1 MFSEAILTK
10 RINQTDLLIS
20 KGKVLEAKE
29 ILEQDNNSKFFE
41 NILEQEKYLKHIEE
55 NILKGNI
62 KNISFNAYF
71 NLIER
76 KDDLLFNFIK
86 NSLNSL
92 ENILYKEYFIKLF
105 VLITVFIILLA
116 FILFELLGLLN
127 IKKKF
132 DFYISELEYVLK
144 RINQAD
150 YTVRLYKISDDELA
164 QIIDKINKI
173 ILILERALKRLKE
186 SNLKERIIISS
197 LSHEIK
203 NTLNATIGYLELL
216 ELSPNFWEKE
226 KLFLKN
232 AIKACRLSLENLQEI
247 LDYHKITLKK
257 ANIEYEPINIY
268 ELVKEAV
275 SLTCVKVKPSNIQ
288 IKYKNL
294 ENLPTLYGP
303 KRQLLQILINLISN
317 AIKYTFEGYVEIG
330 VKDIKQIDNENV
342 LLTLYVKDTGIG
354 ISDKI
359 KDKIFKVP
367 FLKDNLNLKI
377 PSTGLGLYFTK
388 KIVDFIGGKIY
399 FESERGKGTTFYL
412 EIPLKTCLPK
422 DNQMENKAK
431 NQKFS
436 SNNNLKKEV

>member
-76 KDDLLFNFIK
+76 KDDLLFDFIK

-92 ENILYKEYFIKLF
+92 ENILYKEYFIKLS
-105 VLITVFIILLA
+105 VLIAVFIILLA
-116 FILFELLGLLN
+116 FILFELLGLLI

-173 ILILERALKRLKE
+173 ILILERA
-186 SNLKERIIISS
+186 
-197 LSHEIK
+197 
-203 NTLNATIGYLELL
+203 
-216 ELSPNFWEKE
+216 
-226 KLFLKN
+226 
-232 AIKACRLSLENLQEI
+232 
-247 LDYHKITLKK
+247 
-257 ANIEYEPINIY
+257 
-268 ELVKEAV
+268 
-275 SLTCVKVKPSNIQ
+275 
-288 IKYKNL
+288 
-294 ENLPTLYGP
+294 
-303 KRQLLQILINLISN
+303 
-317 AIKYTFEGYVEIG
+317 
-330 VKDIKQIDNENV
+330 
-342 LLTLYVKDTGIG
+342 
-354 ISDKI
+354 
-359 KDKIFKVP
+359 
-367 FLKDNLNLKI
+367 
-377 PSTGLGLYFTK
+377 
-388 KIVDFIGGKIY
+388 
-399 FESERGKGTTFYL
+399 
-412 EIPLKTCLPK
+412 
-422 DNQMENKAK
+422 
-431 NQKFS
+431 
-436 SNNNLKKEV
+436 